1 MNLDHSRMT
10 QVLNNLILNASKFS
24 PQGSMIMEFLND
36 GCKSMPLTRE
46 LELRPNKPK
55 PYSIRSIESKPIQQK
70 AFPALVLARTWQEQ
84 SSDCTAATPQLNQV
98 IQPDRLSA

>member
-1 MNLDHSRMT
+1 MT

-24 PQGSMIMEFLND
+24 PQGSMIMELLND

-70 AFPALVLARTWQEQ
+70 AFPLWSCPARGKNNRP
-84 SSDCTAATPQLNQV
+84 TARRQHH
-98 IQPDRLSA
+98 S